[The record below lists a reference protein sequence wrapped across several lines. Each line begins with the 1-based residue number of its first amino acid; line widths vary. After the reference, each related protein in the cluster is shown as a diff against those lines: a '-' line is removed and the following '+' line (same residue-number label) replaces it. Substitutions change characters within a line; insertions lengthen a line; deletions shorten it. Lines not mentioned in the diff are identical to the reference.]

1 MADTGWIIPAN
12 TVSEIIVA
20 TTENIPWADISGAF
34 DDDFFTQAYAG
45 SSAKT
50 PLQTGE
56 AFVMKQFGLG
66 GLIPSGAVI
75 DGIELYFYE
84 DFVFDN
90 RPHPYFEIICPGL
103 NETDYATQPVTSY
116 TCSTTAPSPYSTNY
130 SDGTDISTPGGVK
143 RKFIVGSSS
152 SLWIPG
158 VDYSSVTASG
168 FGFAA
173 VYQFPGNYPDN
184 AEIYELKIRV
194 HYTGGASDPM
204 SVRDGGA
211 WKAASP
217 FVRDGGVWKP
227 ATPSIRNGGVWK
239 AS

>member
-1 MADTGWIIPAN
+1 MPDTGWITPASAE
-12 TVSEIIVA
+12 SEIVA
-20 TTENIPWADISGAF
+20 TTTENNPWTDISGAF
-34 DDDFFTQAYAG
+34 DDDFSTKA
-45 SSAKT
+45 SSYSTNKT

-75 DGIELYFYE
+75 DGIELEYYE
-84 DFVFDN
+84 GRVFDH
-90 RPHPYFEIICPGL
+90 RPWPYFEIICPGL
-103 NETDYATQPVTSY
+103 NETDYATQAVAAY
-116 TCSTTAPSPYSTNY
+116 TCSTSAPPPYSTDYN
-130 SDGTDISTPGGVK
+130 DGTDVLTPAGEK
-143 RKFIVGSSS
+143 RKYVLGNSS

-158 VDYSSVTASG
+158 VDYSSVTAAG

-173 VYQFPGNYPDN
+173 VYQFPGDYPDG
-184 AEIYELKIRV
+184 ALIFELKIRV

-204 SVRDGGA
+204 SVRDGGV

-217 FVRDGGVWKP
+217 FVKDGGVWKP
-227 ATPSIRNGGVWK
+227 ATPSTKDGGIWK